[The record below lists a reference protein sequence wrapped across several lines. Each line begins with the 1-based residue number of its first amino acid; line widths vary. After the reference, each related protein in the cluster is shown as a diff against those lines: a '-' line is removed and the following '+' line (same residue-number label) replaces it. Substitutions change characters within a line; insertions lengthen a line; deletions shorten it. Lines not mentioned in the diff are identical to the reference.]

1 MRDLLTGVVVG
12 LGGLTPTR
20 IASCGGQVVAAAFMT
35 YLVCMPMIL
44 IFGQMRGAYLGGSI
58 LTFFLGY
65 CMLFFKGG
73 FLLSAYPFSAA
84 LILAGFDMTEYN
96 GATSSP
102 NYLLAAVGIGAVLL
116 LTGALLA
123 ASNGKREMKAG
134 KRKKARGRVRG
145 RRR

>member
-1 MRDLLTGVVVG
+1 
-12 LGGLTPTR
+12 
-20 IASCGGQVVAAAFMT
+20 
-35 YLVCMPMIL
+35 
-44 IFGQMRGAYLGGSI
+44 
-58 LTFFLGY
+58 
-65 CMLFFKGG
+65 MLFFKGG

-84 LILAGFDMTEYN
+84 LMLAGFDMTEYN